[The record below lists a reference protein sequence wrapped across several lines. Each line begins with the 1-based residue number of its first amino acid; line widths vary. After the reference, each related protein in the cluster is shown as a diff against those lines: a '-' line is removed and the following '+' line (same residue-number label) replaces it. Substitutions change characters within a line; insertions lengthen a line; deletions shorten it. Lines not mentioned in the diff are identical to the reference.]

1 MTEMTDSPCLAQIQ
15 QLRKA
20 QNKTLEM
27 YRDLYESYIES
38 PYKSYDRSRYKDPTL
53 NLSSYFADETA
64 NISSLVEQDS
74 TASTIDISRVK
85 SNNTTVSEMWS
96 NFNVDTYAPRE
107 RPKPK
112 AKMAK
117 KFTPVQKLTLTKP
130 DPFYMTLRDEL
141 KVPTKTRAQEE
152 VEEARRAKREEEERE
167 CIKKFK
173 ASPIPQSTFGS
184 RLKKIQDK
192 QEARRSTVK
201 AMSKEITLANQKPF
215 SFTKREGLRRSRS
228 LSSLDTEA
236 KKRKESE
243 KVQFSAKPMPR
254 HIFDPQV
261 GEKQKEEEEYRQ
273 IRMKMRAEQMLAD
286 SSLPQNMRRHAL
298 HYTDGRIRRA
308 IAEDNEKRAHMTEEH
323 TFSPAI
329 KDYVPDYEL
338 LHQQNEAELLARQ
351 AVKPVTTVEPFNLR
365 TEQLARDKAMRTP
378 PSSPVPS
385 PTVRKSPCLYTQAY
399 GDHCNA
405 KPTIASNLRDSA
417 NRKKIIAEKKVRAVE
432 YEVEIN
438 NKLKELS
445 LRKSVVLK
453 SKALDPTYRTS
464 IDTKV
469 KEKIEEQKLKE
480 IQYQAQLEA
489 MQDKLRDRPFLFE
502 RQASSTA
509 RQSTEKSFRRALEAA
524 GIDEDLIKDISKFEQ
539 DSLMIS

>member
-1 MTEMTDSPCLAQIQ
+1 
-15 QLRKA
+15 
-20 QNKTLEM
+20 
-27 YRDLYESYIES
+27 
-38 PYKSYDRSRYKDPTL
+38 
-53 NLSSYFADETA
+53 
-64 NISSLVEQDS
+64 
-74 TASTIDISRVK
+74 
-85 SNNTTVSEMWS
+85 
-96 NFNVDTYAPRE
+96 
-107 RPKPK
+107 
-112 AKMAK
+112 
-117 KFTPVQKLTLTKP
+117 
-130 DPFYMTLRDEL
+130 
-141 KVPTKTRAQEE
+141 
-152 VEEARRAKREEEERE
+152 
-167 CIKKFK
+167 
-173 ASPIPQSTFGS
+173 
-184 RLKKIQDK
+184 
-192 QEARRSTVK
+192 
-201 AMSKEITLANQKPF
+201 
-215 SFTKREGLRRSRS
+215 
-228 LSSLDTEA
+228 
-236 KKRKESE
+236 
-243 KVQFSAKPMPR
+243 
-254 HIFDPQV
+254 
-261 GEKQKEEEEYRQ
+261 
-273 IRMKMRAEQMLAD
+273 
-286 SSLPQNMRRHAL
+286 
-298 HYTDGRIRRA
+298 
-308 IAEDNEKRAHMTEEH
+308 
-323 TFSPAI
+323 
-329 KDYVPDYEL
+329 
-338 LHQQNEAELLARQ
+338 
-351 AVKPVTTVEPFNLR
+351 
-365 TEQLARDKAMRTP
+365 MRTP

-385 PTVRKSPCLYTQAY
+385 PTVHKSPCLYTQAY